1 MTHTPKFSQVQ
12 PGEATENSGDEE
24 TIIGDQDQTL
34 NERTL
39 GNLDENMGAKS
50 YSLDTAEDEPSDF
63 MRGEIDVKTQMDR
76 AAREMDAA
84 IRGRRGPDRDPKP
97 YR

>member
-1 MTHTPKFSQVQ
+1 MTHTPKFSQVL

-24 TIIGDQDQTL
+24 KILGDQDQTL
-34 NERTL
+34 NEKTL

-50 YSLDTAEDEPSDF
+50 YSLDTAEDEPGDF

-84 IRGRRGPDRDPKP
+84 VRGRRGPDRDPKP